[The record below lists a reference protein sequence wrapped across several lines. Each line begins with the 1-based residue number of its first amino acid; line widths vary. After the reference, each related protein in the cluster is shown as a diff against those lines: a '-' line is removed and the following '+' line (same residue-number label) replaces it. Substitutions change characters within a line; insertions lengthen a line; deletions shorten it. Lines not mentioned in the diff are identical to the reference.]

1 MGLIGI
7 QSVVLNIEGEGGDGV
22 DRYSVSGIEY

>member
-7 QSVVLNIEGEGGDGV
+7 QSVVLNIEGEGGGGV